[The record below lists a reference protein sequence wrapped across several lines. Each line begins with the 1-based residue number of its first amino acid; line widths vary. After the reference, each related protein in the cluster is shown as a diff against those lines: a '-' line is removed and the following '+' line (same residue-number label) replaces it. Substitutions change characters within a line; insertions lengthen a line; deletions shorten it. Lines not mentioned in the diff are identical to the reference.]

1 MTGKYR
7 VELDSKDS
15 GFSWRQGEGSLTC
28 ELSWKNGQDC
38 KGKLIISGFQ
48 VKGTIPNQNNI
59 LGNHLVFLYNEDA
72 SVKSKSTL
80 PAVADHPLAAK
91 KHDYVSYSKID
102 QDVIE
107 GNYSFSYHSNRANL
121 NLKMFLKAN
130 IS

>member
-38 KGKLIISGFQ
+38 KGKLVISGFQ

-59 LGNHLVFLYNEDA
+59 LGNHLVFLHNEDG
-72 SVKSKSTL
+72 SVKSKST
-80 PAVADHPLAAK
+80 
-91 KHDYVSYSKID
+91 ID
-102 QDVIE
+102 QDVI
-107 GNYSFSYHSNRANL
+107 Y
-121 NLKMFLKAN
+121 LK
-130 IS
+130 